1 MQVSRSFI
9 NIPVKQG
16 YNTVVSGR
24 FMTSSDEGGV
34 TINPD
39 YDGTVDINI
48 GKL

>member
-1 MQVSRSFI
+1 MQVARSFV

-39 YDGTVDINI
+39 YDGTIDINI
-48 GKL
+48 GQL